1 MSIDSSNASSA
12 TVPSASRPGDLPDD
26 HPLRARIAEAVHAVR
41 DTTPLAQSF
50 TNFVTINLVANA
62 QLAVGGTAAMSYL
75 PDDVLDIAAIC
86 GATYINVGTLLPF
99 YKDAL
104 ADIARGL
111 HDQGKPWVLD
121 PVADVL
127 DIAAICGATYI
138 NVGTLLPF
146 YKDALADIARG
157 LHDQGKPWVLDPVAA
172 GLGATRTAILESFRD
187 VPPTVVRGNAS
198 EIIVLDRMW
207 ELSDMTADAG
217 EPTTRPAGV
226 ESADEVESAMP
237 AARRIARHLAA
248 HSNDGQG
255 AVAVSGAVDF
265 VTDGTRDY
273 RLPGGSALMTKI
285 TGAGCSLG
293 GVVGTYLAVAVA
305 VSGAVDFVTD
315 GTRDYRLPGGSAL
328 MTKITGAGCSLGGV
342 VGTYL
347 AVANPLT
354 AAMAA
359 SLHFNRAGE
368 IAEAAAHG
376 PGSFQTEFLDALWN
390 VTAEQIAVR

>member
-121 PVADVL
+121 PVA
-127 DIAAICGATYI
+127 
-138 NVGTLLPF
+138 
-146 YKDALADIARG
+146 
-157 LHDQGKPWVLDPVAA
+157 A

-226 ESADEVESAMP
+226 KSADEVESAMP

-293 GVVGTYLAVAVA
+293 GVVGTYLAVA
-305 VSGAVDFVTD
+305 D
-315 GTRDYRLPGGSAL
+315 
-328 MTKITGAGCSLGGV
+328 
-342 VGTYL
+342 
-347 AVANPLT
+347 PLT

-368 IAEAAAHG
+368 ITEAAAHG

-390 VTAEQIAVR
+390 VTAEQIAESTILQ

>member
-1 MSIDSSNASSA
+1 MSIDSSMASSA
-12 TVPSASRPGDLPDD
+12 TSTPRTGNLSAD
-26 HPLRARIAEAVHAVR
+26 HPLRTRIADAVHAVR
-41 DTTPLAQSF
+41 STTPLAQSF

-62 QLAVGGTAAMSYL
+62 QLAVGGTAAMSFL

-104 ADIARGL
+104 TDIAQGL
-111 HDQGKPWVLD
+111 HE
-121 PVADVL
+121 
-127 DIAAICGATYI
+127 
-138 NVGTLLPF
+138 
-146 YKDALADIARG
+146 
-157 LHDQGKPWVLDPVAA
+157 QGKPWVLDPVAA

-187 VPPTVVRGNAS
+187 VPPTIVRGNAS

-207 ELSDMTADAG
+207 GLTDTDAAADDG
-217 EPTTRPAGV
+217 TRPAGV
-226 ESADEVESAMP
+226 ESVDEVDSAIP
-237 AARRIARHLAA
+237 AARRLARHLAA
-248 HSNDGQG
+248 HSPNGQG

-265 VTDGTRDY
+265 VTDGTHDY

-293 GVVGTYLAVAVA
+293 GVVGTYLAVA
-305 VSGAVDFVTD
+305 D
-315 GTRDYRLPGGSAL
+315 
-328 MTKITGAGCSLGGV
+328 
-342 VGTYL
+342 
-347 AVANPLT
+347 PLT

-390 VTAEQIAVR
+390 VTAEQIAESTILQ

>member
-1 MSIDSSNASSA
+1 MSIDSSVASSA
-12 TVPSASRPGDLPDD
+12 ASASAFDGAQPGNLPSD
-26 HPLRARIAEAVHAVR
+26 HPLRTRIADAVRTVR

-62 QLAVGGTAAMSYL
+62 QLAVGGTAAMSFL

-104 ADIARGL
+104 TDIAQGL
-111 HDQGKPWVLD
+111 HEQG
-121 PVADVL
+121 
-127 DIAAICGATYI
+127 
-138 NVGTLLPF
+138 
-146 YKDALADIARG
+146 R
-157 LHDQGKPWVLDPVAA
+157 PWVLDPVAA

-187 VPPTVVRGNAS
+187 VPPTIVRGNAS

-207 ELSDMTADAG
+207 GLADADAAADDG
-217 EPTTRPAGV
+217 TRPAGV
-226 ESADEVESAMP
+226 ESVDEVDSAIP

-248 HSNDGQG
+248 HSPNGQG

-265 VTDGTRDY
+265 VTDGTHDY

-293 GVVGTYLAVAVA
+293 GVVGTYLAVA
-305 VSGAVDFVTD
+305 D
-315 GTRDYRLPGGSAL
+315 
-328 MTKITGAGCSLGGV
+328 
-342 VGTYL
+342 
-347 AVANPLT
+347 PLT

-390 VTAEQIAVR
+390 VTAEQIADSTILQ

>member
-62 QLAVGGTAAMSYL
+62 QLAAGGTAAMSYL

-111 HDQGKPWVLD
+111 HE
-121 PVADVL
+121 
-127 DIAAICGATYI
+127 
-138 NVGTLLPF
+138 
-146 YKDALADIARG
+146 
-157 LHDQGKPWVLDPVAA
+157 QGKPWVLDPVAA

-187 VPPTVVRGNAS
+187 VPPTIVRGNAS

-207 ELSDMTADAG
+207 GLADADAADVD
-217 EPTTRPAGV
+217 ETTRPAGV
-226 ESADEVESAMP
+226 ESADEVGSAMP

-265 VTDGTRDY
+265 VTDGTHDY

-293 GVVGTYLAVAVA
+293 GVVGTYLAVA
-305 VSGAVDFVTD
+305 D
-315 GTRDYRLPGGSAL
+315 
-328 MTKITGAGCSLGGV
+328 
-342 VGTYL
+342 
-347 AVANPLT
+347 PLT

-390 VTAEQIAVR
+390 VTAEQIAESAILQ

>member
-1 MSIDSSNASSA
+1 MSNDSSMASAVTS
-12 TVPSASRPGDLPDD
+12 TSQTGNLPAG
-26 HPLRARIAEAVHAVR
+26 HLLRTRIADAVHAVR
-41 DTTPLAQSF
+41 STTPLAQSF

-62 QLAVGGTAAMSYL
+62 QLAAGGTAAMSYL
-75 PDDVLDIAAIC
+75 PD
-86 GATYINVGTLLPF
+86 
-99 YKDAL
+99 
-104 ADIARGL
+104 
-111 HDQGKPWVLD
+111 
-121 PVADVL
+121 DVL

-207 ELSDMTADAG
+207 GLTDTDAAADDG
-217 EPTTRPAGV
+217 TRPAGV
-226 ESADEVESAMP
+226 ESVDEVDSAIP
-237 AARRIARHLAA
+237 AARRLARHLAA
-248 HSNDGQG
+248 HSPNGQG
-255 AVAVSGAVDF
+255 AVAVSGAIDF
-265 VTDGTRDY
+265 ITDGTHDY

-293 GVVGTYLAVAVA
+293 GVVGTYLAVA
-305 VSGAVDFVTD
+305 D
-315 GTRDYRLPGGSAL
+315 
-328 MTKITGAGCSLGGV
+328 
-342 VGTYL
+342 
-347 AVANPLT
+347 PLT

-390 VTAEQIAVR
+390 VTAEQIADSTILQ

>member
-1 MSIDSSNASSA
+1 MSIDSSNASSTTSASSA
-12 TVPSASRPGDLPDD
+12 TVPSATRPGDLPDD

-121 PVADVL
+121 PVA
-127 DIAAICGATYI
+127 
-138 NVGTLLPF
+138 
-146 YKDALADIARG
+146 
-157 LHDQGKPWVLDPVAA
+157 A

-207 ELSDMTADAG
+207 GLADADAT
-217 EPTTRPAGV
+217 EEEATRPAGV
-226 ESADEVESAMP
+226 ESVDEVDSAIP
-237 AARRIARHLAA
+237 AARRIARHLAT
-248 HSNDGQG
+248 HSPNGQG

-265 VTDGTRDY
+265 VTDGTNDY

-293 GVVGTYLAVAVA
+293 GVVGTYLAVA
-305 VSGAVDFVTD
+305 D
-315 GTRDYRLPGGSAL
+315 
-328 MTKITGAGCSLGGV
+328 
-342 VGTYL
+342 
-347 AVANPLT
+347 PLT

-390 VTAEQIAVR
+390 VTAEQIADSTILQ

>member
-75 PDDVLDIAAIC
+75 PD
-86 GATYINVGTLLPF
+86 
-99 YKDAL
+99 
-104 ADIARGL
+104 
-111 HDQGKPWVLD
+111 
-121 PVADVL
+121 DVL

-265 VTDGTRDY
+265 VTDGTHDY

-293 GVVGTYLAVAVA
+293 GVVGTYLAVA
-305 VSGAVDFVTD
+305 D
-315 GTRDYRLPGGSAL
+315 
-328 MTKITGAGCSLGGV
+328 
-342 VGTYL
+342 
-347 AVANPLT
+347 PLT

-390 VTAEQIAVR
+390 VTAEQIAESAILQ